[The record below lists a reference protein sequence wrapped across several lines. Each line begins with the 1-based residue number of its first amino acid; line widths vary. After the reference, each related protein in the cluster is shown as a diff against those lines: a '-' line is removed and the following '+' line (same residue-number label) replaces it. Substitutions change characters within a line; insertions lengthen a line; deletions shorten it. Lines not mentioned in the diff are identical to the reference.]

1 MSTNSAE
8 QQSERRET
16 EQEQKKVSTEKS
28 SCVCVALGL
37 YNAATR
43 LWGRWGHPQST
54 GRGKWGNSGGRL
66 MGWAGTFLHRGQNE
80 CKIINGRKPVEFQK
94 PGLTGQSL
102 ATSFRAVR
110 QTIAKLQPL
119 LVFTEEK

>member
-1 MSTNSAE
+1 MPPPGYGVDGDILNPLVEES
-8 QQSERRET
+8 
-16 EQEQKKVSTEKS
+16 
-28 SCVCVALGL
+28 G
-37 YNAATR
+37 
-43 LWGRWGHPQST
+43 
-54 GRGKWGNSGGRL
+54 GNSGGRL

-80 CKIINGRKPVEFQK
+80 CKIINGRNPVRFQK

-119 LVFTEEK
+119 SVFTEEK